1 MSRISPPSR
10 RVVWMDG
17 MHLAPQHFQ
26 SQRRYHEEQLA
37 RTFSLMVPF
46 AYGLS
51 ALAID
56 DEALANGTFSLL
68 EARGILP
75 DGTPFS
81 IPDVDDAPEPVA
93 LADRF
98 SPVRDSHDLFL
109 VLPEWQ
115 PDAANVSSDPAD
127 DFVRFREH
135 KEILI
140 DESSG
145 SDPLPIRFAARNFRV
160 LLDDELEQDHG
171 LTTLALGRVQRDG
184 RGQYR
189 MDRGFIPPCVHL
201 GASERLVSLNREI
214 VDLLETRG
222 NSLVAALAK
231 APSAAAGGS
240 VAYQGNELAT
250 RWLLHSV
257 RSATSPL
264 RHLMSAQQSHPERL
278 YTELSRLAGALC
290 TFSASSHPSD
300 VALYDHTDLSKTFD
314 ALERLIRLHLD
325 MVVSVRSV
333 VMPLQQQDDLLHS
346 THIQD
351 PMCFEPGARWFLAV
365 RAPLDEADLI
375 DRVQRLTK
383 TCASKFVLELV
394 RRAYNGLVTEHIP
407 VPPSA
412 LAPKPGLTYFELQMS
427 GPCAVSLKESREM
440 GVYVPEAIPGAY
452 LELAVL
458 LPK

>member
-37 RTFSLMVPF
+37 RSLSLMVPF

-51 ALAID
+51 SLTID
-56 DEALANGTFSLL
+56 YEALANGTFSLL

-75 DGTPFS
+75 DGTTFG
-81 IPDVDDAPEPVA
+81 IPDVDDAPDPIV
-93 LADRF
+93 LAERF

-135 KEILI
+135 EEVLI

-160 LLDDELEQDHG
+160 LLDDELEQG
-171 LTTLALGRVQRDG
+171 LTSLTLARVQRDE

-189 MDRGFIPPCVHL
+189 MDRNFIPPCVHL
-201 GASERLVSLNREI
+201 RASERLVSLNREI
-214 VDLLETRG
+214 AGLLEAKG
-222 NSLVAALAK
+222 KSLAAALAQ
-231 APSAAAGGS
+231 APSTAAGGS

-264 RHLMSAQQSHPERL
+264 LHLMSAQQSHPERL

-290 TFSASSHPSD
+290 TFSTGSHPSD
-300 VALYDHTDLSKTFD
+300 VALYDHTNLSKTFD

-325 MVVSVRSV
+325 VVVSVRSV

-351 PMCFEPGARWFLAV
+351 LMCFEPGARWFLGV
-365 RAPLDEADLI
+365 SAPLDQAELI

-427 GPCAVSLKESREM
+427 GPCALSLKETREI
-440 GVYVPEAIPGAY
+440 GVYVPQAIPGAY

-458 LPK
+458 LPN